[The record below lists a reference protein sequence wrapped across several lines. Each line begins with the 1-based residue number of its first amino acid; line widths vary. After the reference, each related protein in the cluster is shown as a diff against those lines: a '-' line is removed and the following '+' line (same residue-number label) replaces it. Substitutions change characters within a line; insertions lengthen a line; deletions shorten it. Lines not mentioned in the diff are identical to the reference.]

1 MSKKLCFV
9 LGAGGARGIAHIGFL
24 QAMEENG
31 IKPDCI
37 VGCSMG
43 SVVGAA
49 YASGMKPKEMR
60 KFAESLKPKHIIDVS
75 PAFFSKKS
83 LLSSV
88 KMQRKIKEVLGDVT
102 FDQLKLP
109 FECVAVD
116 MHSGKL
122 VTLNEG
128 SVEEA
133 VRASSAIPTVFRPV
147 EKNDMELVD
156 GGILLRVPV
165 ENAKHFNADV
175 VVAVDVLG
183 DYRPH
188 EGTKN
193 IIEHALRVLELVDG
207 HYTHRYLKYHKPDV
221 LVTPNLGDMSQY
233 KVEKISFAYG
243 QGYHSG
249 LKVAAQI
256 KEILSAPI
264 DETNKKHY

>member
-43 SVVGAA
+43 AVVGAA
-49 YASGMKPKEMR
+49 YASGLSPKQMR
-60 KFAESLKPKHIIDVS
+60 EIAENLRSKDIIDVS
-75 PAFFSKKS
+75 PAFFSRKS
-83 LLSSV
+83 LLSSI
-88 KMQRKIKEVLGDVT
+88 KMQKQLKNVLGDIE
-102 FDQLKLP
+102 FKDLKIP

-116 MHSGKL
+116 VHKGVL

-128 SVEEA
+128 KVEEA

-147 EKNDMELVD
+147 IIDDMELID
-156 GGILLRVPV
+156 GCLLRRIPV
-165 ENAKHFNADV
+165 ENAKHFDADV

-183 DYRPH
+183 EYRPH
-188 EGTKN
+188 EVSKN
-193 IIEHALRVLELVDG
+193 IVEQILRVLDLADAV
-207 HYTHRYLKYHKPDV
+207 HTKTYLESNKPDV
-221 LVTPNLGDMSQY
+221 LIRPNLGDMSQY
-233 KVEKISFAYG
+233 KVERISFAYG

-249 LKVAAQI
+249 LKYAARI
-256 KEILSAPI
+256 KALLE
-264 DETNKKHY
+264 EK

>member
-9 LGAGGARGIAHIGFL
+9 LGAGGSRGIAHIGFL

-49 YASGMKPKEMR
+49 YASGLPPKEMR
-60 KFAESLKPKHIIDVS
+60 EIAEGLRSKDIIDIS
-75 PAFFSKKS
+75 PALFSKKS

-88 KMQRKIKEVLGDVT
+88 KMQKKIKQVLGDKQFKDLVI
-102 FDQLKLP
+102 P

-116 MHSGKL
+116 LHRGKV

-133 VRASSAIPTVFRPV
+133 VRASSSIPTVFRPV
-147 EKNDMELVD
+147 IKDDMELVD
-156 GGILLRVPV
+156 GCVLLRVPV

-188 EGTKN
+188 EVSKN
-193 IIEHALRVLELVDG
+193 IIEHALRVMDLVDSVN
-207 HYTHRYLKYHKPDV
+207 TKKYLKEHKPDI
-221 LVTPNLGDMSQY
+221 LIKPNLGDMSQY
-233 KVEKISFAYG
+233 KVEKIAFAYG

-249 LKVAAQI
+249 LKYADKI
-256 KEILSAPI
+256 KALLK
-264 DETNKKHY
+264 DK

>member
-9 LGAGGARGIAHIGFL
+9 LGAGGARGVAHVGFL
-24 QAMEENG
+24 QAMEESG

-49 YASGMKPKEMR
+49 YAKGLSPKEMR
-60 KFAESLKPKHIIDVS
+60 TIAESLTSKSIIDVS
-75 PAFFSKKS
+75 PAFFNKKS

-88 KMQRKIKEVLGDVT
+88 KMQKRLKEILGDT
-102 FDQLKLP
+102 EFKDLKIP

-116 MHSGKL
+116 MHKGK
-122 VTLNEG
+122 VVSFNEG
-128 SVEEA
+128 LVEPA

-147 EKNDMELVD
+147 IIDDMELVD
-156 GGILLRVPV
+156 GAILRRVPV
-165 ENAKHFNADV
+165 ENAKHFKADV

-188 EGTKN
+188 ETSKN
-193 IIEHALRVLELVDG
+193 IIEQTLRAIDLADC
-207 HYTHRYLKYHKPDV
+207 HHTKNYLKEHKPDI
-221 LVTPNLGDMSQY
+221 LIKPNLGDMSQY

-249 LKVAAQI
+249 LKYADRI
-256 KEILSAPI
+256 KALLE
-264 DETNKKHY
+264 EK

>member
-31 IKPDCI
+31 IKPDAI

-49 YASGMKPKEMR
+49 YASGLTPKQMR
-60 KFAESLKPKHIIDVS
+60 EIAESLRSKDIIDIS
-75 PAFFSKKS
+75 PALFKKKS

-88 KMQRKIKEVLGDVT
+88 KMQRKIKSVLGETD
-102 FDQLKLP
+102 FKDLKIP

-116 MHSGKL
+116 LNKGKI

-128 SVEEA
+128 SVEQA

-147 EKNDMELVD
+147 IIDDMELID
-156 GGILLRVPV
+156 GGVLLRVPV
-165 ENAKHFNADV
+165 ENAKHFKADV

-183 DYRPH
+183 EYRPH
-188 EGTKN
+188 EVSKN
-193 IIEHALRVLELVDG
+193 IIEQALRVLDLADAA
-207 HYTHRYLKYHKPDV
+207 HTKTYLKEHKPDI
-221 LVTPNLGDMSQY
+221 LIKPNLGDMSQY
-233 KVEKISFAYG
+233 KVERISFAYG

-249 LKVAAQI
+249 LKYAPRI
-256 KEILSAPI
+256 KALLE
-264 DETNKKHY
+264 DKKD

>member
-9 LGAGGARGIAHIGFL
+9 LGAGGARGVAHIGFL
-24 QAMEENG
+24 QAMEESG

-49 YASGMKPKEMR
+49 YSMGLSPKEM
-60 KFAESLKPKHIIDVS
+60 KAFAESLRSKDIIDLS
-75 PAFFSKKS
+75 PALFSKKS

-88 KMQRKIKEVLGDVT
+88 KMQKKIKQVLGDVE
-102 FDQLKLP
+102 FKDLKIP

-116 MHSGKL
+116 INKGKV
-122 VTLNEG
+122 VTLNDG
-128 SVEEA
+128 LVEEA
-133 VRASSAIPTVFRPV
+133 VRASSSIPTVFRPV
-147 EKNDMELVD
+147 IKDDMELVD

-188 EGTKN
+188 EVSKN
-193 IIEHALRVLELVDG
+193 IIEHALRVIDLADCV
-207 HYTHRYLKYHKPDV
+207 HTKKYLKEHKPDI
-221 LVTPNLGDMSQY
+221 LIKPNLGDMSQY

-249 LKVAAQI
+249 LKYADKI
-256 KEILSAPI
+256 KALL
-264 DETNKKHY
+264 D